1 MNKFVLF
8 ATLALAFTSCA
19 NTPNTSAE
27 AENDIDIVDFS
38 GIEPLL
44 NKNTDTLYIVNFWA
58 TWCAPCVKEIPYFEQ
73 IAQEYSKHKLK
84 VILVNLDF
92 PNHYQ
97 SRLLPFVKEQGIK
110 SDIVM
115 LDDPDANSWINRVDS
130 SWSGSIPATLIYND
144 TKREFFEKEFTYQEL
159 KDAVESFYQ

>member
-1 MNKFVLF
+1 MKKFVLF
-8 ATLALAFTSCA
+8 ATLIMVATSCA
-19 NTPNTSAE
+19 NTPNTSLE
-27 AENDIDIVDFS
+27 AENDIAIVDFS

-115 LDDPDANSWINRVDS
+115 LDDADANSWINRVDS